1 MSTMSDDINTTGEAA
16 PTPESP
22 SAPDGATTPTGGPAA
37 AAPGEASTDLEQAAA
52 EKAAKKKKK
61 KKKKKKDNAG
71 LGTSRGIETMF
82 RTSYRTNM
90 DLSGLADA
98 KANIMISING
108 IIISIILASISPK
121 IDANPWLL
129 IPTAVLL
136 LGCLASMALAVLAAR
151 PRVSSQIIS
160 LDDVRTNNKNILFF
174 GNFVSLREEDFVV
187 AMKELLQ
194 NTDSLYVNMIRDI
207 YGLGTVLQ
215 KKFSLL
221 RKSYNMFMGGLILG
235 VLLFIGVYAWVV
247 ISQSG
252 FSGAVPP

>member
-1 MSTMSDDINTTGEAA
+1 MSEEVKADEADASALSPASSESGE
-16 PTPESP
+16 S
-22 SAPDGATTPTGGPAA
+22 SAVYETAV
-37 AAPGEASTDLEQAAA
+37 GEASAG
-52 EKAAKKKKK
+52 KKKK
-61 KKKKKKDNAG
+61 KKKKKKDDNKSG

-90 DLSGLADA
+90 DLSALADA

-121 IDANPWLL
+121 IDTNPWLL

-136 LGCLASMALAVLAAR
+136 LTCLGSMALAVLAAR
-151 PRVSSQIIS
+151 PRVSSQV
-160 LDDVRTNNKNILFF
+160 LNLEDVRNNNKNLLFF
-174 GNFVSLREEDFVV
+174 GNFVSLPEEDFVIG
-187 AMKELLQ
+187 MKELLQ

-207 YGLGTVLQ
+207 YGLGTVLK

-221 RKSYNMFMGGLILG
+221 RRSYNVFMFGLIIG

-247 ISQSG
+247 FSQSG
-252 FSGAVPP
+252 LSGAVPP

>member
-1 MSTMSDDINTTGEAA
+1 MSEDINATGQGLSQGPEDPPLEVEQFPVEAGLVTA
-16 PTPESP
+16 GKLS
-22 SAPDGATTPTGGPAA
+22 
-37 AAPGEASTDLEQAAA
+37 
-52 EKAAKKKKK
+52 KKKKK
-61 KKKKKKDNAG
+61 SKKKDKKKVEG

-108 IIISIILASISPK
+108 IIISIVLASISPK

-136 LGCLASMALAVLAAR
+136 LTCLGSMALAVLAAR

-160 LDDVRTNNKNILFF
+160 LEDVRQNNKNLLFF
-174 GNFVSLREEDFVV
+174 GNFVSMPEDDFVLG
-187 AMKELLQ
+187 MKELVQ
-194 NTDSLYVNMIRDI
+194 NTDNLYINMIRDI
-207 YGLGTVLQ
+207 YGLGTVLM

-221 RKSYNMFMGGLILG
+221 RRSYNVFMFGLIAG

-247 ISQSG
+247 ISQAGLSG
-252 FSGAVPP
+252 VMPP

>member
-1 MSTMSDDINTTGEAA
+1 MSDDISSSLEGMSEIPEGAEVFEEALVPASDEAA
-16 PTPESP
+16 SI
-22 SAPDGATTPTGGPAA
+22 
-37 AAPGEASTDLEQAAA
+37 
-52 EKAAKKKKK
+52 KKKKK
-61 KKKKKKDNAG
+61 KKKKEKPVSS

-98 KANIMISING
+98 KANIMINING

-136 LGCLASMALAVLAAR
+136 VTCLASMALAVLSAR

-160 LDDVRTNNKNILFF
+160 LDDVRKNNKNLLFF
-174 GNFVSLREEDFVV
+174 GNFVSMPEEDFVLG
-187 AMKELLQ
+187 MKELVQ
-194 NTDSLYVNMIRDI
+194 NTDSLYINMIRDI
-207 YGLGTVLQ
+207 YGLGSVLM

-221 RKSYNMFMGGLILG
+221 RRSYTVFMFGLIFG
-235 VLLFIGVYAWVV
+235 VTLFIIVYAWVV
-247 ISQSG
+247 FSQAG
-252 FSGAVPP
+252 LSGAVPP

>member
-1 MSTMSDDINTTGEAA
+1 MSEEDINTLGKGSSGPPGIKPDDKAPAVGEA
-16 PTPESP
+16 PE
-22 SAPDGATTPTGGPAA
+22 TGLQKVARGK
-37 AAPGEASTDLEQAAA
+37 S
-52 EKAAKKKKK
+52 KKKKK
-61 KKKKKKDNAG
+61 KKKKKPAG

-82 RTSYRTNM
+82 RSSYRTNM

-108 IIISIILASISPK
+108 IVISIIIASIAPK

-136 LGCLASMALAVLAAR
+136 LSCLVSMAFAVLAAR
-151 PRVSSQIIS
+151 PRVTSQVIS
-160 LDDVRTNNKNILFF
+160 LEDVRENNKNILFF
-174 GNFVSLREEDFVV
+174 GNFVSLPEDDFVV
-187 AMKELLQ
+187 GMKELLQ

-207 YGLGTVLQ
+207 YGLGSVLM

-221 RKSYNMFMGGLILG
+221 RRSYNVFMFGLIIG
-235 VLLFIGVYAWVV
+235 VLMFIGVNTWVV

-252 FSGAVPP
+252 LSGAIPP

>member
-1 MSTMSDDINTTGEAA
+1 MSDDVNLSGHALS
-16 PTPESP
+16 PDDPLPEKID
-22 SAPDGATTPTGGPAA
+22 AVL
-37 AAPGEASTDLEQAAA
+37 ASDKME
-52 EKAAKKKKK
+52 EKVLKKKKK
-61 KKKKKKDNAG
+61 KKKTTKKVEG

-121 IDANPWLL
+121 IDTNPWLL

-136 LGCLASMALAVLAAR
+136 LTCLGSMALAVLAAR

-160 LDDVRTNNKNILFF
+160 LEDVRQNNKNLLFF
-174 GNFVSLREEDFVV
+174 GNFVSMPEDDFVLG
-187 AMKELLQ
+187 MKELVQ
-194 NTDSLYVNMIRDI
+194 NTDNLYINMIRDI
-207 YGLGTVLQ
+207 YGLGTVLM

-221 RKSYNMFMGGLILG
+221 RKSYNVFMFGLILG
-235 VLLFIGVYAWVV
+235 VFLFIGVYTWVV
-247 ISQSG
+247 LSQSG
-252 FSGAVPP
+252 LSGAVPP

>member
-1 MSTMSDDINTTGEAA
+1 MSDEVKDTGADSPGFSPE
-16 PTPESP
+16 TPEEGV
-22 SAPDGATTPTGGPAA
+22 APAVLETVM
-37 AAPGEASTDLEQAAA
+37 GEGHVE
-52 EKAAKKKKK
+52 KKKKK
-61 KKKKKKDNAG
+61 KKKSKDNKAG

-90 DLSGLADA
+90 DLSALADA

-136 LGCLASMALAVLAAR
+136 LTCLGSMALAVLAAR
-151 PRVSSQIIS
+151 PRVSSQV
-160 LDDVRTNNKNILFF
+160 LNLEDVRSNNKNLLFF
-174 GNFVSLREEDFVV
+174 GNFVSLPEEDFVIG
-187 AMKELLQ
+187 MKELLQ

-207 YGLGTVLQ
+207 YGLGTVLK

-221 RKSYNMFMGGLILG
+221 RRSYNVFMFGLIIG
-235 VLLFIGVYAWVV
+235 VFLFIGVYAWVV

-252 FSGAVPP
+252 ISGAVPP

>member
-1 MSTMSDDINTTGEAA
+1 MSEELNTTGTQGAE
-16 PTPESP
+16 PEEGQHTADEVLPAVSI
-22 SAPDGATTPTGGPAA
+22 SESNKDG
-37 AAPGEASTDLEQAAA
+37 GE
-52 EKAAKKKKK
+52 KKK
-61 KKKKKKDNAG
+61 KKKKKKDG
-71 LGTSRGIETMF
+71 SVLGTSRGIETMF

-121 IDANPWLL
+121 IDTNPWLL

-136 LGCLASMALAVLAAR
+136 LTCLASMALAVLAAR

-160 LDDVRTNNKNILFF
+160 LEDVRRSNKNILFF
-174 GNFVSLREEDFVV
+174 GNFVSMEEEDFVLG
-187 AMKELLQ
+187 MKELLQ

-221 RKSYNMFMGGLILG
+221 RRSYNIFMAGLIIG
-235 VLLFIGVYAWVV
+235 VLLFISVYAWVV
-247 ISQSG
+247 LSQSG
-252 FSGAVPP
+252 ISGAVPP